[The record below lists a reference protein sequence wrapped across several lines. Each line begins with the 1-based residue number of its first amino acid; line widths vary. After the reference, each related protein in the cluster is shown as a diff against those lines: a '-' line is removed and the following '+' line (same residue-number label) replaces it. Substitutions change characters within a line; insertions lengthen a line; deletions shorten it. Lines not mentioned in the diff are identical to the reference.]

1 MINDGGDFWRLQFWD
16 CCLNNEKH
24 RLFYLYF
31 LAFEEICPFPSCIHF
46 DHIYEIIAKAFLF
59 LIHFALKCTKWSYNI
74 FHQFLEYSLATIS
87 VIFCTVMVVVA
98 NPCLIYF
105 CWHGPHPSSARPCQ
119 HTHVTCHLSHQPVML
134 FQSLPLLFGS
144 NIYLKEQP
152 VDKFV
157 HKMQEILLIAIVPVM
172 FTTIFDPSSYIQAV
186 DKITI
191 YQWRS
196 LSGMVAQSTFCWLC

>member
-31 LAFEEICPFPSCIHF
+31 LAFEAIYPFPL
-46 DHIYEIIAKAFLF
+46 IILTLLYPFWSYLWNHCESIFLK
-59 LIHFALKCTKWSYNI
+59 IHFALKCTKWSYNI
-74 FHQFLEYSLATIS
+74 FQQFLEYSLATIS

-119 HTHVTCHLSHQPVML
+119 HTHVTCHASHQPVML

-157 HKMQEILLIAIVPVM
+157 NKRYFWLQLCQWCSHLYLTPVL
-172 FTTIFDPSSYIQAV
+172 TSKLWI
-186 DKITI
+186 K
-191 YQWRS
+191 
-196 LSGMVAQSTFCWLC
+196 